1 MSKKERIKWLES
13 ENDSILTQCR
23 AMGERIDGLKKDLQK
38 MAADLEA
45 AKSNSIDQIDPEKLA
60 GALIEQAWITDVKP
74 GAPEFNDLVSALGCN
89 LWDKRYAVT
98 SAEPEEC
105 VHDFIP
111 FTSQCSKCGEPF
123 KSEPEACPTCG
134 EEEAF
139 SGSCGTGKDDTQ
151 ALCRRNAPVE
161 PVGIINAI
169 KKGGCSGF
177 EAIIYATA
185 IFEDRIAD
193 GALIYTEPGA
203 LKGENEL
210 LRTELEKY
218 QALYGAALV
227 DLRDA
232 KAEIEILREEV
243 KRLTTQVE
251 EGLPRLMQQCHDLR
265 AEREALKADAERY
278 RHIRENAD
286 TMHWENMLKTD
297 IETLED
303 IDAAIDAARTAKPEV
318 DHGEVSHER
327 LC

>member
-1 MSKKERIKWLES
+1 MSKKERIKLLES
-13 ENDSILTQCR
+13 ENDSLLTQCR
-23 AMGERIDGLKKDLQK
+23 AMSERIDGLKKDLQK

-98 SAEPEEC
+98 PAEPEEC
-105 VHDFIP
+105 VHEFIP

-134 EEEAF
+134 EAEAF
-139 SGSCGTGKDDTQ
+139 SGSCGTSKDDTR

-169 KKGGCSGF
+169 KRYGCSGF
-177 EAIIYATA
+177 EAVIYATA
-185 IFEDRIAD
+185 IFEDRIKD
-193 GALIYTEPGA
+193 GALIYTEPNA

-243 KRLTTQVE
+243 ASQ
-251 EGLPRLMQQCHDLR
+251 MR
-265 AEREALKADAERY
+265 AFKAELATEKARADAAVGDANEAEAELADLKDLACSVISTANISGFVLEGKGERSIMY
-278 RHIRENAD
+278 FVKGKLID
-286 TMHWENMLKTD
+286 D
-297 IETLED
+297 IKDFL
-303 IDAAIDAARTAKPEV
+303 AR
-318 DHGEVSHER
+318 HGEKS
-327 LC
+327 